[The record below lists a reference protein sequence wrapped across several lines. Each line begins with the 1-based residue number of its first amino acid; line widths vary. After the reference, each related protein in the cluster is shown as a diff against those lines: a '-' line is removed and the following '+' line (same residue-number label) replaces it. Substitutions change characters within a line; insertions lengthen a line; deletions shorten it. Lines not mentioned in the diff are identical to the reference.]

1 MTFLK
6 NPVWTQLSSTWS
18 AHQTAFSLFQIDKK
32 QYNKILELI
41 QSGITEGA
49 KLECGGKGLG
59 RKGFFIEPTV
69 FSNVTDDMRI
79 AKEEVFTCVGKILLK
94 CPKYYFFS
102 FCLIPET
109 NASK

>member
-1 MTFLK
+1 MT
-6 NPVWTQLSSTWS
+6 V
-18 AHQTAFSLFQIDKK
+18 SLFQIDKK

-79 AKEEVFTCVGKILLK
+79 AKEEVSTHTHGQDHFRT
-94 CPKYYFFS
+94 S
-102 FCLIPET
+102 
-109 NASK
+109 